1 MLKWSWNSWER
12 IFFFFERRHASQ
24 TDQRFSF
31 RDNRDEMFTTLDGGS
46 AGSRPS
52 FNDGTSL
59 EMAAQDDTP
68 HGDNG
73 RTHTD
78 SRCLPPPTTK
88 KKREWHFCVP
98 RSSFSIRREV
108 SRRRGKRKKK
118 IPEIVS
124 RMDGTL
130 SRSAFSSSQPP
141 RGIRI

>member
-1 MLKWSWNSWER
+1 MFHADEIGKNAKMVVEQLGENF
-12 IFFFFERRHASQ
+12 FFFFERRHASQ

-108 SRRRGKRKKK
+108 SRRRGKKKK
-118 IPEIVS
+118 K
-124 RMDGTL
+124 
-130 SRSAFSSSQPP
+130 FQK
-141 RGIRI
+141 

>member
-68 HGDNG
+68 HGDKH
-73 RTHTD
+73 RLTM
-78 SRCLPPPTTK
+78 STTANNK
-88 KKREWHFCVP
+88 KETW
-98 RSSFSIRREV
+98 
-108 SRRRGKRKKK
+108 
-118 IPEIVS
+118 
-124 RMDGTL
+124 M
-130 SRSAFSSSQPP
+130 AFLCP
-141 RGIRI
+141 